1 MSAAQLLIPSRRHL
15 LELDIAAANGNV
27 VILSRRDIE
36 LNFFLI
42 LGVKS
47 NTIRECFSH
56 LQQQQIFAQG
66 PSNI

>member
-1 MSAAQLLIPSRRHL
+1 RL
-15 LELDIAAANGNV
+15 LELDIAANGNV
-27 VILSRRDIE
+27 VILSRCDIE
-36 LNFFLI
+36 LNFFLT

-66 PSNI
+66 PSNIWVKSTI